1 MIGFETMDKVLSIS
15 EAVDFL
21 TLGSSITYEE
31 YTWGMMRGVFDY
43 LRNHE
48 YLNKASIEWWRYI
61 LIDIPELE
69 EFHLYEEIKLDA
81 YHQEES

>member
-1 MIGFETMDKVLSIS
+1 
-15 EAVDFL
+15 
-21 TLGSSITYEE
+21 
-31 YTWGMMRGVFDY
+31 MMRGVFDY

-48 YLNKASIEWWRYI
+48 YLNTASLEWCRYT